1 VRSWRWLAGALLIVG
16 IGVEALR
23 AEPPLPAP
31 VERGGYVVL
40 AVDFHVHSF
49 LGDGALPPWLLIDEA
64 RRRGLDAIAITNHN
78 RTWPARLGRWL
89 TRDADAPIVLVGEE
103 VTSRAFHIT
112 AIGVEQPVDWRHA
125 AADAIEAIHAQGG
138 IAIAAHP
145 ALKFWPSYDDRA
157 LRELDGTERS
167 HASIFHERRTD
178 RQFAIFFNDARSVNP
193 TVAAIGASDFH
204 VVGYPGICRTYVFA
218 RERSARGI
226 LEAVRAGRT
235 VVYDKHGQLRGD
247 PALFA
252 LMPADS
258 RTELRTAPRPGLGG
272 VAVWLGLLGL
282 VLLGGGRRRSRGPSV
297 SDA

>member
-1 VRSWRWLAGALLIVG
+1 MRSWRWLAGALVIL
-16 IGVEALR
+16 GVATEALR
-23 AEPPLPAP
+23 AGPPPPAP

-49 LGDGALPPWLLIDEA
+49 LGDGALPPWFLVDEA

-78 RTWPARLGRWL
+78 RTWPARLARWL
-89 TRDADAPIVLVGEE
+89 TRGAAAPIVLVGEE

-112 AIGVEQPVDWRHA
+112 AIGVEQPVDWRHS

-138 IAIAAHP
+138 VAIAAHP
-145 ALKFWPSYDDRA
+145 ASQFWPAYDDRA
-157 LRELDGTERS
+157 LRELDGAERA
-167 HASIFHERRTD
+167 HASIFQHRRAD
-178 RQFAIFFNDARSVNP
+178 RQYAIFFNDVRSVNP

-218 RERSARGI
+218 RARSARGI
-226 LEAVRAGRT
+226 VEAVRAGRT
-235 VVYDKHGQLRGD
+235 VVYDKYGQLRGN

-258 RTELRTAPRPGLGG
+258 RTELRTAPHPGPGG
-272 VAVWLGLLGL
+272 VVAWLGLLGL
-282 VLLGGGRRRSRGPSV
+282 VLLGGRRRRPRGPSV
-297 SDA
+297 SGA

>member
-1 VRSWRWLAGALLIVG
+1 VRSWRWWAGALLILGVG
-16 IGVEALR
+16 WEALGGR
-23 AEPPLPAP
+23 PPPVAP
-31 VERGGYVVL
+31 VERGGYLVL

-49 LGDGALPPWLLIDEA
+49 LGDGALPPWLLVDEA

-78 RTWPARLGRWL
+78 RTWPARLARWL

-103 VTSRAFHIT
+103 VTSRAFHIA
-112 AIGVEQPVDWRHA
+112 AIGVEQPVDWGHSA
-125 AADAIEAIHAQGG
+125 SDAIEAIHAQGG
-138 IAIAAHP
+138 LAIAAHP

-157 LRELDGTERS
+157 LRELDGVERA
-167 HASIFHERRTD
+167 HASIFQERRTD

-193 TVAAIGASDFH
+193 TVAAIGSSDFH

-218 RERSARGI
+218 HERSARGI

-252 LMPADS
+252 SMAADS
-258 RTELRTAPRPGLGG
+258 RTELRSAPRPGPGS
-272 VAVWLGLLGL
+272 VAAWLGLLGL
-282 VLLGGGRRRSRGPSV
+282 VLLGGGRRRPRGPSV

>member
-1 VRSWRWLAGALLIVG
+1 MVGVFMDALGGRS
-16 IGVEALR
+16 
-23 AEPPLPAP
+23 PPPPAP

-49 LGDGALPPWLLIDEA
+49 LGDGALPPWFLVDEA

-78 RTWPARLGRWL
+78 RTWPARLARWL

-112 AIGVEQPVDWRHA
+112 AIGVEQPVDWRHS
-125 AADAIEAIHAQGG
+125 AADVIEAIHAQGG

-145 ALKFWPSYDDRA
+145 ALKFWPAYDDRA
-157 LRELDGTERS
+157 LRELDGTERA
-167 HASIFHERRTD
+167 HASIFQVRRTD
-178 RQFAIFFNDARSVNP
+178 RQFAIFFNDTRSVNP
-193 TVAAIGASDFH
+193 NVAAIGSSDFH

-226 LEAVRAGRT
+226 LEAVRAGHT

-247 PALFA
+247 PELFA

-258 RTELRTAPRPGLGG
+258 RTELRSAPRPGPGSL
-272 VAVWLGLLGL
+272 AVWLGLLGL
-282 VLLGGGRRRSRGPSV
+282 VLLGGGRRRPRGPSV
-297 SDA
+297 SGA